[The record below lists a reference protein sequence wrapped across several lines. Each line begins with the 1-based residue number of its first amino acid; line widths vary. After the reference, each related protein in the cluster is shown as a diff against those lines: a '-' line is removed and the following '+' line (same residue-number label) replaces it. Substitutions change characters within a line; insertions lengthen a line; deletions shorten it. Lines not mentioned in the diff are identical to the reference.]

1 MTTLTYVVVHVLGRS
16 YNIYFLLEIYCDRG
30 TTDIYVVV
38 HVLGSILFLVF
49 ANLVSTRL
57 NIKLSTKLLETLF
70 GCVLARILS
79 YTTPDAC
86 QHALGFAWCICVTA
100 RIQSLAQDL
109 GIFRNNLRM
118 FIELDLPL
126 SLPPNLAL
134 SLPHNR
140 LEICFCIFGV

>member
-1 MTTLTYVVVHVLGRS
+1 MS
-16 YNIYFLLEIYCDRG
+16 
-30 TTDIYVVV
+30 
-38 HVLGSILFLVF
+38 
-49 ANLVSTRL
+49 ARL
-57 NIKLSTKLLETLF
+57 QTLF

-100 RIQSLAQDL
+100 PIQSLAQDL
-109 GIFRNNLRM
+109 GIFRNILRM

-126 SLPPNLAL
+126 SLQPNLALSFPHNRSLLKLDLPLSLPLNLAL

-140 LEICFCIFGV
+140 SLVETLNFVTALGRLESTRW